1 MLKPLNQ
8 CNILVTPTSFAKY
21 NKNFIYILEKAVNK
35 VTYNTTGRPLTEE
48 DLIPLV
54 SDIDGFIA
62 GLDFITAKVMK
73 TAKKL
78 KVISRY
84 GTGVDRV
91 DLEAARDMGIVVTN
105 TPGANS
111 ISVAELTIGL
121 AIASARNITV
131 GDRMTKEGN
140 WPRLSGVSLSEK
152 TFGIIGL
159 GSIGKEVAK
168 RLTGF
173 NMKILAYDIHFDYAF
188 ANNYNIE
195 YADIETILKSSD
207 FISLHLP
214 VCRETENM
222 INKNTL
228 AKMKKDVI
236 LINTARGELIDEEAL
251 YESIKCGYVKKAA
264 LDTYRKEPPDP
275 KSKLLTVQEVIT
287 LPHMGAATDDSSNE
301 MTKISIEECLSV
313 LRGEKPRYEV

>member
-111 ISVAELTIGL
+111 ISVA
-121 AIASARNITV
+121 
-131 GDRMTKEGN
+131 
-140 WPRLSGVSLSEK
+140 
-152 TFGIIGL
+152 
-159 GSIGKEVAK
+159 
-168 RLTGF
+168 
-173 NMKILAYDIHFDYAF
+173 
-188 ANNYNIE
+188 
-195 YADIETILKSSD
+195 
-207 FISLHLP
+207 
-214 VCRETENM
+214 
-222 INKNTL
+222 
-228 AKMKKDVI
+228 
-236 LINTARGELIDEEAL
+236 
-251 YESIKCGYVKKAA
+251 
-264 LDTYRKEPPDP
+264 
-275 KSKLLTVQEVIT
+275 
-287 LPHMGAATDDSSNE
+287 
-301 MTKISIEECLSV
+301 
-313 LRGEKPRYEV
+313 